1 VRRPGGA
8 AGSAV
13 VRLGYEGAFS
23 RRDPDVGFYQAR
35 IGPDMA
41 YGLTGS
47 WYPEL
52 AGEEGRSRGSM
63 SFLVPAGW
71 TVAAVG
77 RLVGESETPAG
88 RRFDFA
94 VSTPVG
100 YSFAAGPFRSIRRR
114 VDGIDMGVF
123 LLGGEPGK
131 PEFYL
136 DQCARVIGF
145 LRGYYGGFRGESF
158 TLVEIPQEY
167 LGSAGGG
174 GWEEFVFFPPGVLP
188 EGFFFA
194 PAFGHEIGHMF
205 WGGVDSADGPVI
217 SEGLA
222 QVSMGLYLEKAHG
235 EKALRTILK
244 DGAPELLLAHSA
256 RLYFHS
262 LQAPLAGAAGAALGT
277 LGPGGDLPLGIPN
290 PAKRNALHTLA
301 NSKGW
306 FVFMMLRDLIGP
318 DAFQAGLRGAMLRY
332 AGKRLSLAG
341 LRAEFETAAGR
352 DLKWFFDQWFFRPGA
367 PEYAFSSSV
376 EPADGG
382 WRVEARIR
390 QTREIYRVA
399 ADVAFVSEN
408 ARVVRRI
415 EIADKETELA
425 FLLPFRP
432 DEVLFDLDYKILRW
446 SEEFKE

>member
-1 VRRPGGA
+1 VC
-8 AGSAV
+8 
-13 VRLGYEGAFS
+13 LGYEGAFS
-23 RRDPDVGFYQAR
+23 RRDPNVGFHQAR

-41 YGLTGS
+41 YGLSGS

-52 AGEEGRSRGSM
+52 AGGEGRSKGSM

-71 TVAAVG
+71 TVAGVG
-77 RLVGESETPAG
+77 RLVGESEAPAG

-114 VDGIDMGVF
+114 SDGIDMGVF

-205 WGGVDSADGPVI
+205 WGGIDSADGPVI

-222 QVSMGLYLEKAHG
+222 QVSMGLYLEKAFG
-235 EKALRTILK
+235 EKALRAMLK
-244 DGAPELLLAHSA
+244 DGAPELFLAHGA
-256 RLYFHS
+256 RLYFHAI
-262 LQAPLAGAAGAALGT
+262 QAPLTGAVGAALGT
-277 LGPGGDLPLGIPN
+277 IGPGRDLPLGVMV
-290 PAKRNALHTLA
+290 PARRNALHTLA

-318 DAFQAGLRGAMLRY
+318 EAFQAGLRGAMSGY
-332 AGKRLSLAG
+332 AGKRLSLDG
-341 LRAEFETAAGR
+341 LRAEMEKAAGR
-352 DLKWFFDQWFFRPGA
+352 GLKWFFDQWFFRPGA
-367 PEYAFSSSV
+367 PEFALEYSLKA
-376 EPADGG
+376 AGGG
-382 WRVEARIR
+382 WRVAGRIR
-390 QTREIYRVA
+390 QTREIYRVSA
-399 ADVAFVSEN
+399 EVAFVSGGV
-408 ARVVRRI
+408 RDVRRV
-415 EIADKETELA
+415 EIADGETG
-425 FLLPFRP
+425 FSVLLPFRP
-432 DEVLFDLDYKILRW
+432 DEVLFDPDYKILRW
-446 SEEFKE
+446 TGEFME